1 MTQQQ
6 QQIIEDY
13 LFDVFVKLDGVRKFE
28 SNEDIESWWNHVFL
42 LEAITSMG
50 QHNYNIADFCKPN
63 VFFGTRYDQE
73 DGEQNDQ
80 EDGEQRIKY
89 VVSYLNNFYQHEDY
103 YDYFIGNGMF
113 EQEPGQSILQIQYL
127 YVYTVENSQYFMNKF
142 IYGNDIILK

>member
-13 LFDVFVKLDGVRKFE
+13 LFDVFVKLDGDRRFE

-63 VFFGTRYDQE
+63 VFLGTRYDQE
-73 DGEQNDQ
+73 VGEQS
-80 EDGEQRIKY
+80 IKD
-89 VVSYLNNFYQHEDY
+89 VVSYLNKFYQHEDY
-103 YDYFIGNGMF
+103 YDYFIGNGMY
-113 EQEPGQSILQIQYL
+113 EQEPDESTLQIQYL
-127 YVYTVENSQYFMNKF
+127 YVYTIEKSQYFMNKF
-142 IYGNDIILK
+142 IYGNDVILK

>member
-13 LFDVFVKLDGVRKFE
+13 LFDVFVKLDGDRRFE

-63 VFFGTRYDQE
+63 VFLGTRYDQE
-73 DGEQNDQ
+73 VGEQSIND
-80 EDGEQRIKY
+80 
-89 VVSYLNNFYQHEDY
+89 VVSYLNKFYQHEDY
-103 YDYFIGNGMF
+103 YDYFIGNGMY
-113 EQEPGQSILQIQYL
+113 EQEPDESTLQIQYL
-127 YVYTVENSQYFMNKF
+127 YVYTIEKSQYFMNKF
-142 IYGNDIILK
+142 IYGNDVILK